1 LFLRNI
7 KNRPIDEIMNIIQA
21 NNTKIYSESRGIKI
35 KSAAISISNCRKKN
49 NKGHDAAIRC
59 SPVII
64 SFTKNSRYE
73 KWISY

>member
-1 LFLRNI
+1 
-7 KNRPIDEIMNIIQA
+7 MNIIQA
-21 NNTKIYSESRGIKI
+21 NNTEYAVKAEDTKI
-35 KSAAISISNCRKKN
+35 KSAAISISNYRKKN